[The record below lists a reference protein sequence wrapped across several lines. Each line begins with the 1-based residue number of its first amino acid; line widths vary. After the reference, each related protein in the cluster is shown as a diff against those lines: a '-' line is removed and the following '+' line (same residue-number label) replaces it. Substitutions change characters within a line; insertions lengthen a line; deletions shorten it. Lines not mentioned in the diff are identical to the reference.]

1 MLGNL
6 QNLKQTITTIKSMSN
21 PQAFVQNMINQNPQV
36 KQILDQNGGD
46 AKTAFYK
53 LAEQKGIDP
62 NQIIDLFK

>member
-1 MLGNL
+1 
-6 QNLKQTITTIKSMSN
+6 MSN

>member
-6 QNLKQTITTIKSMSN
+6 QNLKQAITTIKSMNN